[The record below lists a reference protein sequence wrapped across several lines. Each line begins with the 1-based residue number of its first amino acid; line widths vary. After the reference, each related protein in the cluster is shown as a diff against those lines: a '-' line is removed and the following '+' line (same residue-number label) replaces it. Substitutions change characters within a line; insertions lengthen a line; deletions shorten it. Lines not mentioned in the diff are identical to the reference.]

1 MKRMFF
7 VLLIMCPLISL
18 MAQISIDRSE
28 LPDSIGMT
36 WFDESDSN
44 VTVNVGTTG
53 GPQTWNFTFS
63 LSDPKTDVT
72 TIIEPSTAPSYSL
85 FPDANVVMFT
95 HEYANPD
102 DSMYIFHQLTT
113 SIWRWL
119 GTDIRVYGASFIT
132 TCDTGEISLPIDYLD
147 TFRLVS
153 FDTINMGANMY
164 IAKKNIING
173 LVDAYG
179 TLTIPEGSYPVLR
192 IQAIDTCYFEIHTPD
207 TTMYDTSYS
216 LSYEWMTENY
226 PFLASTCLDTI
237 DFNFTTATTFSRFHG
252 FTTVGV
258 EEEPS
263 FNTSSNSIIL
273 VKELG
278 CYYVSFTDIQS
289 TEVNIFDL
297 AGRLNFTS
305 EISGSGKL
313 KLDLHN
319 PGIYFITYDNSN
331 THQSD
336 KLIIVK

>member
-1 MKRMFF
+1 MKRIFF
-7 VLLIMCPLISL
+7 ILLVVIPSVSI

-53 GPQTWNFTFS
+53 GPQTWDFTFP
-63 LSDPKTDVT
+63 LSDPKIDVT

-102 DSMYIFHQLTT
+102 DSMYIFHQLTST
-113 SIWRWL
+113 TWRYL
-119 GTDIRVYGASFIT
+119 GTDIRVYGMSFIII
-132 TCDTGEISLPIDYLD
+132 CDTGAISLPMDYLD
-147 TFRLVS
+147 TFRLVC
-153 FDTINMGANMY
+153 FDTIHISTNTF
-164 IAKKNIING
+164 IAKKAIING
-173 LVDAYG
+173 LINAYG
-179 TLTIPEGSYPVLR
+179 TLIIPEGSYPVLR
-192 IQAIDTCYFEIHTPD
+192 IQTVDTSYISMHTPD
-207 TTMYDTSYS
+207 TTIYDTSYS
-216 LSYEWMTENY
+216 LSYQWLAENY

-252 FTTVGV
+252 FTTVNV

-263 FNTSSNSIIL
+263 FNTSSNSILL

-278 CYYVSFTDIQS
+278 CYYVSFTDLQS
-289 TEVNIFDL
+289 TEVNVFDL

-331 THQSD
+331 TYQSD
-336 KLIIVK
+336 KIIIVK